1 MVGLKASILS
11 SLLILI
17 IIVAYIMFIY
27 QQTEF
32 QKPKP
37 IREGTY
43 LIYTFTTVRKGSKE
57 FHPSPQTVTGQL
69 SIKVVSVKGDI
80 VTVRYTILSKN
91 FTEHFI
97 LKVNVSENIAY
108 DFQEKKLGLW
118 IYWVNIQN
126 IHRIFEDY
134 SMTCNITLQH
144 MAISVVGKASKK
156 HLVIQCSQN
165 NTALFYDYKTG
176 ILLKAYNYSENIL
189 RAYGVTGVRNLELV
203 KTNIEV

>member
-1 MVGLKASILS
+1 MVGLKASVIS

-17 IIVAYIMFIY
+17 LIVAYVMFIY

-32 QKPKP
+32 QKPRL
-37 IREGTY
+37 IREESY
-43 LIYTFTTVRKGSKE
+43 LVYSFTIVEKGSKE
-57 FHPSPQTVTGQL
+57 FHTSSQIIAGQL
-69 SIKVVSVKGDI
+69 SIKVISVEGDI
-80 VTVRYTILSKN
+80 VTVRYTITSKG
-91 FTEHFI
+91 FAESYV

-126 IHRIFEDY
+126 IHQIFKDY
-134 SMTCNITLQH
+134 PVTCNITLQY
-144 MAISVVGKASKK
+144 MPISTVNEAPEK

-165 NTALFYDYKTG
+165 NAILFYDYKTG

-189 RAYGVTGVRNLELV
+189 KAYGVADICNLELV
-203 KTNIEV
+203 ETNIEV